1 MIQEFQISVTPLDN
15 NEYLVR
21 TENVAQGVP
30 QAEEQVHWETD
41 EWWKQTQQLMNDP
54 LISLLEDDSSLEDDL
69 DDLLLML
76 DPSQENDPDSG
87 CQNLVSLGRK
97 LYDALFQGSLRDS
110 FVAAQGIAK
119 HQGSVLR
126 LRLGL
131 KDIFT
136 ARLPWEV
143 LNAGGKGNN
152 GTPLATGIDVV
163 FSRYQP
169 NIRQNNPGL
178 TSFSNYNQ
186 PLKILMAIAAPN
198 DQESLALKQEALHLL
213 EELSQNSPN
222 NPKQI
227 ELTILEQPGREQLTQ
242 ALEQGKYQVFHY
254 AGHSN
259 FEACGGNI
267 YLVNSNTG
275 LTEKVSGE
283 DLAGLLVNN
292 GVQLAV
298 FNSCRG
304 ANAMFADDEEDL
316 QGGSLAQALVRRG
329 VPAVLAMAERIPDEV
344 ALTLTRL
351 LYRNINQ
358 GQPIDISL
366 NRARQGLLSAY
377 GSHQLY
383 WALPVLYLHP
393 KFDGVLINPN
403 DAQNV
408 SYIKNVLNKYTTQE
422 VLSMP
427 MADSPEDWQD
437 SGEEGNSHEEDQTAA
452 FISSVLAEYN
462 NSSTSATSVST
473 LRGPEDEQLPPQID
487 EENDEQTAAF
497 IRDIFQEFA
506 ESEEGDLVTA
516 RNSHPHVTTAQLES
530 PDEEDLTSNSRA
542 SNVIASSPNKEV
554 NSPSSQSR
562 SKTSLPKW
570 VWLLGITG
578 ILTIVAIFGWW
589 FSNRNANS
597 LTSNQQIPSLSSP
610 TDTNKNNF
618 SKLATADLT
627 RSASEKLSQGDL
639 ATGANMVEILLD
651 RGALPMAKTAL
662 ESVATENS
670 DNPKIIFLRG
680 RLAWQSVLAGNSD
693 FSLDDARRYWETAVK
708 QDKKSLVFLNALG
721 FAYYGEKDFN
731 RANQTW
737 YDAIDLAAQEQVSM
751 DDEMINTYAGLALG
765 LAKLAQNQS
774 GEQQTI
780 LNHQAIKL
788 RQKVFSAAPEQF
800 QPNSLGNNWLWTPQ
814 AIKDWQDLMQLQ
826 EGN

>member
-30 QAEEQVHWETD
+30 QAEEQVHWVTD
-41 EWWKQTQQLMNDP
+41 EWWAQTQKLMNDP
-54 LISLLEDDSSLEDDL
+54 LISLLEDDSSLKDDL
-69 DDLLLML
+69 DDFLLML
-76 DPSQENDPDSG
+76 DPPEENDPYAG
-87 CQNLVSLGRK
+87 CQDLVALGRK
-97 LYDALFQGSLRDS
+97 LYDALFHGSLRDS

-119 HQGSVLR
+119 HQDSVLR

-131 KDIFT
+131 KDIST

-169 NIRQNNPGL
+169 NIRQNNPVS
-178 TSFSNYNQ
+178 TSFSNDRQ

-198 DQESLALKQEALHLL
+198 DQESLALKQEAFHLQ
-213 EELSQNSPN
+213 EELSQNSPT

-259 FEACGGNI
+259 FEASGGNI
-267 YLVNSNTG
+267 YLVNSRTG

-403 DAQNV
+403 DSQNV
-408 SYIKNVLNKYTTQE
+408 NYINNVLNKYSTQE

-427 MADSPEDWQD
+427 MADSSGDWED
-437 SGEEGNSHEEDQTAA
+437 SGEEGNSQEEDQTAA

-462 NSSTSATSVST
+462 STSASANSVST
-473 LRGPEDEQLPPQID
+473 LRGPEDEQLPPQTT

-506 ESEEGDLVTA
+506 ESEERGLVTA
-516 RNSHPHVTTAQLES
+516 RDPNPHVTTAQLES
-530 PDEEDLTSNSRA
+530 PDHDDLTSSSRT
-542 SNVIASSPNKEV
+542 SNVIVSSDGEANSQFSEPRKNKA
-554 NSPSSQSR
+554 
-562 SKTSLPKW
+562 LPKW
-570 VWLLGITG
+570 VWLLGMTG
-578 ILTIVAIFGWW
+578 ILTIVVIFGWW
-589 FSNRNANS
+589 LSNRNPNNPN
-597 LTSNQQIPSLSSP
+597 LDRQIPSLSSS
-610 TDTNKNNF
+610 TDTNNNNF
-618 SKLATADLT
+618 SQLATADLT

-651 RGALPMAKTAL
+651 RGALPMAKSAL
-662 ESVATENS
+662 ENVATENS

-680 RLAWQSVLAGNSD
+680 RLAWQAVLAGNSD

-708 QDKKSLVFLNALG
+708 QNPQSLVFLNALG
-721 FAYYGEKDFN
+721 FAYYEEKDFN

-737 YDAIDLAAQEQVSM
+737 YDAIDLAAKEQVKVN
-751 DDEMINTYAGLALG
+751 DEMTNTYAGLALG

-774 GEQQTI
+774 GKQQTI

-788 RQKVFSAAPEQF
+788 RQKVFSAAPEKF
-800 QPNSLGNNWLWTPQ
+800 QPNALGNNWLWTPQ
-814 AIKDWQDLMQLQ
+814 AIKDWQDLMQLK
-826 EGN
+826 EEN